1 MKWHAAAVVL
11 LLVLAARPAGAASP
25 YTGQVTSGG
34 VPIPGATV
42 TATQGETT
50 VRTITDR
57 EGVYRFAELG
67 DGVWRVTVEMV
78 GFETLSVDIII
89 PPPAAGAPP
98 ASELALLPLE
108 RIVGD
113 IPAPRA
119 EAPEPAAAAPPGN
132 STPPAFRRT
141 DVRQVAEAGGA
152 LPPGPP
158 PEDAPVDPTGI
169 GAAAGLL
176 INGSL
181 NNGAS
186 TPFAQPRA
194 FGTNRPGQ
202 RSLYTYAAGLQFGT
216 SGWDARPYS
225 LTGTEAARP
234 SYTDAQFSGTFQGP
248 VRLPGLRNRLTLFVG
263 YQGASDHNARTQSS
277 VLPTSLERAG
287 DFSRSLTAAGLP
299 VTIVDPRT
307 GQPFPGHAIPPD
319 RISPQAAALLGYY
332 PAADAGATGRF
343 NYQAPILTGAR
354 RDSVQTRLMQ
364 VVAVRHQLGATINYQ
379 RGTTNST
386 PLLGF
391 PNARRDSGTDAQVSW
406 SSRVSPF
413 MTLRTT
419 YQFSRQTDRTV
430 PYFANRTNISGDAGI
445 TGGAQDPVNWGPP
458 ALVFASDLAGLSDVL
473 PGYARTATHT
483 WSGELIRFRGR
494 HTLSSGGEV
503 RRHVTDRLAQQDPR
517 GTFTFTGAA
526 TGSDFADFL
535 LGLPQTASIAAGN
548 ADKAFRHTSYAAYV
562 TDDWRV
568 GPALTLNAGVRWEYE
583 APVTERFDRLVNLD
597 LAADFS
603 AAAPVLAS
611 DPAGAVTGGRYP
623 RSLLRPDRS
632 GVQPRVGLAWRPIPG
647 SSTVV
652 RAGYGIYRNTNVY
665 DAIALLLAQQP
676 PLSTTFSIATSAE
689 RPLTLADGL
698 VAPPG
703 LAGEALNTV
712 AVDPDFRVGLAQNWQ
727 ASVQRDLPLSL
738 TVSATYLGS
747 RGSRLIQQ
755 VLPNTSPA
763 GAADPCPACPR
774 GFRYLTSGG
783 RSRRDALQLQV
794 RRRLRNGFSASVE
807 YTLAKATDNA
817 AGFGGATLDAGALA
831 QNWRDLDAEYSRSSF
846 DRRHQVVAQAE
857 YTTGAGGVPL
867 DGLTGR
873 LLKDWT
879 LTGRLTTGSGLP
891 LTPVYFAPVR
901 GTGIAG
907 SVRASLT
914 GAPVGAASGGSYLNP
929 AAYAPPSPGEW
940 GTAGRNS
947 VSGPAQFSL
956 DATVTRTFPTGDRA
970 GLDVRIEVTNLL
982 NQVTYAAVNTL
993 VTSPQFGLPTRT
1005 QDMRR
1010 LRLSLRVRF

>member
-1 MKWHAAAVVL
+1 MKWHAGAVVL

-57 EGVYRFAELG
+57 EGLYRFAELG
-67 DGVWRVTVEMV
+67 EGVWHVTVDMV
-78 GFETLSVDIII
+78 GFETLTFDILI
-89 PPPAAGAPP
+89 PPPATGTPP
-98 ASELALLPLE
+98 ASELTLLPLD

-119 EAPEPAAAAPPGN
+119 EAPASTPATAAAPASDGAAP
-132 STPPAFRRT
+132 TFRRT

-152 LPPGPP
+152 LPPGPS

-216 SGWDARPYS
+216 SAWDARPYS
-225 LTGTEAARP
+225 LTGTETARP
-234 SYTDAQFSGTFQGP
+234 SYTDAQFTGTFQGP

-263 YQGASDHNARTQSS
+263 YQGASDHNARTQSA
-277 VLPTSLERAG
+277 VLPTALERAG

-364 VVAVRHQLGATINYQ
+364 VVAFRHQLGATVNYQ
-379 RGTTNST
+379 RGTTNAT
-386 PLLGF
+386 PLFGF
-391 PNARRDSGTDAQVSW
+391 PNARRDSGMDAQVSW
-406 SSRVSPF
+406 SYRASPF
-413 MTLRTT
+413 MTLRTA

-430 PYFANRTNISGDAGI
+430 PYFANRTNVSGDARI
-445 TGGAQDPVNWGPP
+445 TGGDQDPANWGPP
-458 ALVFASDLAGLSDVL
+458 ALVFAQRSRRPERRAARLRAARPRT
-473 PGYARTATHT
+473 PGRANC
-483 WSGELIRFRGR
+483 IRFRGR
-494 HTLSSGGEV
+494 HTLTSGGEV
-503 RRHVTDRLAQQDPR
+503 RRHATDRLSQQDPR

-548 ADKAFRHTSYAAYV
+548 ADKSFRHTSYAAYL

-568 GPALTLNAGVRWEYE
+568 GSSLTLNAGVRWEYE

-603 AAAPVLAS
+603 AAAPVLAVR
-611 DPAGAVTGGRYP
+611 PGGRRHRRP
-623 RSLLRPDRS
+623 LSADRSLRPDRS

-647 SSTVV
+647 SST
-652 RAGYGIYRNTNVY
+652 
-665 DAIALLLAQQP
+665 
-676 PLSTTFSIATSAE
+676 
-689 RPLTLADGL
+689 
-698 VAPPG
+698 
-703 LAGEALNTV
+703 
-712 AVDPDFRVGLAQNWQ
+712 
-727 ASVQRDLPLSL
+727 
-738 TVSATYLGS
+738 
-747 RGSRLIQQ
+747 
-755 VLPNTSPA
+755 
-763 GAADPCPACPR
+763 
-774 GFRYLTSGG
+774 G
-783 RSRRDALQLQV
+783 RSRRIRDLSQHQRLRLDRPAPGAAAAALDDVQRGDERGAPADA
-794 RRRLRNGFSASVE
+794 RRRPGGRAGPRRPGPQHGGRRPGLSRGARAE
-807 YTLAKATDNA
+807 LA
-817 AGFGGATLDAGALA
+817 G
-831 QNWRDLDAEYSRSSF
+831 
-846 DRRHQVVAQAE
+846 
-857 YTTGAGGVPL
+857 
-867 DGLTGR
+867 
-873 LLKDWT
+873 
-879 LTGRLTTGSGLP
+879 
-891 LTPVYFAPVR
+891 
-901 GTGIAG
+901 
-907 SVRASLT
+907 
-914 GAPVGAASGGSYLNP
+914 VGAARS
-929 AAYAPPSPGEW
+929 A
-940 GTAGRNS
+940 RC
-947 VSGPAQFSL
+947 
-956 DATVTRTFPTGDRA
+956 R
-970 GLDVRIEVTNLL
+970 
-982 NQVTYAAVNTL
+982 
-993 VTSPQFGLPTRT
+993 
-1005 QDMRR
+1005 
-1010 LRLSLRVRF
+1010 